1 MKSLTTKEEEI
12 MNHFWQNGEMKISEL
27 HALYEE
33 PRPHVNTLSTLV
45 KILEEK
51 GFVAH
56 KALSPRNFRY
66 FAKVTKDGYRR
77 NSLKDVVDKFFDKDS
92 LGVVNTLVKDEK
104 ISLDELKELIKMVEN
119 Q

>member
-1 MKSLTTKEEEI
+1 MRSLTTKEEEI

-66 FAKVTKDGYRR
+66 FAKVTKD
-77 NSLKDVVDKFFDKDS
+77 SLKDVVDKFFDKDY